1 MTDEEGALHA
11 DKVWLMSFMQ
21 YDLGFFDQETGWIT
35 GTENPGM
42 TQRNF
47 DFLAVAAIF
56 VAYTATIRVALGLDL
71 IGCLLGGAANTIP
84 VVIFGMVVRHIIV
97 RRLVGKPLEIQ
108 LAAHLGLCVAFSALS
123 YCLLIVLL
131 GLFNGADANGFVVR
145 PFAVSGTAWQS
156 LENVTTY
163 ALIAAVSH
171 LQASNNVP
179 QASRQAATAARAG
192 LETQELATAGVRS
205 ESHSGE
211 VGARTSPPV
220 DAPPRTIGDTEAE
233 TGAGAG
239 ISRYFVKI
247 GEELRPLD
255 IDTVVSINGADDYA
269 EVRTVSGKHLVRVT
283 LAEFAKS
290 LDPSKYVRVHRSWI
304 VNTHRVA
311 RAEPAGGG
319 RLVLHME
326 TGQTI
331 STSREG
337 AKLLRNRV
345 L

>member
-1 MTDEEGALHA
+1 
-11 DKVWLMSFMQ
+11 
-21 YDLGFFDQETGWIT
+21 
-35 GTENPGM
+35 M

-47 DFLAVAAIF
+47 DFLAMAAIF
-56 VAYTATIRVALGLDL
+56 VAYTATIRVAMGEDL

-97 RRLVGKPLEIQ
+97 RRLPGKPLEIQ
-108 LAAHLGLCVAFSALS
+108 LAAHLGLCAAFSVLS

-131 GLFNGADANGFVVR
+131 GLFNGAGPNGFVVR
-145 PFAVSGTAWQS
+145 PLAIGGTAWQS

-171 LQASNNVP
+171 LQALNSVP
-179 QASRQAATAARAG
+179 RASRQAATAARADV
-192 LETQELATAGVRS
+192 EARKLAAVGVGS
-205 ESHSGE
+205 ESQSGE

-220 DAPPRTIGDTEAE
+220 DAPPRVIGDIEAE
-233 TGAGAG
+233 TAAVAG

-255 IDTVVSINGADDYA
+255 IDTVVSINGAGDYA

-283 LAEFAKS
+283 LADFAKS

-331 STSREG
+331 STSRDG

>member
-1 MTDEEGALHA
+1 MRQ
-11 DKVWLMSFMQ
+11 W
-21 YDLGFFDQETGWIT
+21 
-35 GTENPGM
+35 
-42 TQRNF
+42 NF
-47 DFLAVAAIF
+47 DFLAVTGIFAAY
-56 VAYTATIRVALGLDL
+56 AATIRVALGLDL

-84 VVIFGMVVRHIIV
+84 VVILGVAVRRIIV

-108 LAAHLGLCVAFSALS
+108 LAAHLVLCAAFSALS

-131 GLFNGADANGFVVR
+131 GVFNGAGPSGFVVR
-145 PFAVSGTAWQS
+145 PFPVSGTAWQS

-171 LQASNNVP
+171 LQAMNNGS
-179 QASRQAATAARAG
+179 QASRQPAAAARAG
-192 LETQELATAGVRS
+192 LEAQELAAAGAGA
-205 ESHSGE
+205 ESHPGE
-211 VGARTSPPV
+211 AGARTIPPM
-220 DAPPRTIGDTEAE
+220 DSAPRAITDPEAQS
-233 TGAGAG
+233 GADAG
-239 ISRYFVKI
+239 ISRYFVRI
-247 GEELRPLD
+247 GGELRPLD

-269 EVRTVSGKHLVRVT
+269 EVRTVSGTHLVRMT
-283 LAEFAKS
+283 LTDFAKS
-290 LDPSKYVRVHRSWI
+290 LDSSKYVRVHRSWI

-319 RLVLHME
+319 RLMLHME

-331 STSREG
+331 STSRDG